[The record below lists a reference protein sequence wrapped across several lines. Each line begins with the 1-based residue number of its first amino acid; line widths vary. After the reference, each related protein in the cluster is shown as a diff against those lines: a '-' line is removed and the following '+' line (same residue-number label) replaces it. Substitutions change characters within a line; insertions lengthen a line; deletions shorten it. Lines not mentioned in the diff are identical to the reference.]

1 MQTNTEHVNPLERQ
15 LEVNIPGDAI
25 EAEVQARLQRLSR
38 TVKVHGFRPGKVP
51 MKMVEQ
57 QYGGQVRREV
67 LGDALQKG
75 FADAV
80 RSQSLRVAGYPRFDA
95 KDAPQEGGHYQFV
108 ATFEVYPEIQLGDIG
123 GKEIERPVAEVAAK
137 DVDSTIEIL
146 RKQRVQFEK
155 TDRPANAG
163 DRLEIDYRGVLD
175 GAEFPGGSAKGYRMV
190 LGEGRLLKDFEDQ
203 LAGMAAGQSKSF
215 ELTFPED
222 YHGKDLAG
230 KTVTFEVTVNAVEG
244 PKLPEVN
251 ADFARALGVAEG
263 DLEKMRAEI
272 KGNLERELKK
282 RVQGKL
288 KEQVMQMLLDS
299 TRVELPKALVS
310 MEIERL
316 MRQARQDFVAR
327 GMDAKDIPLPADIF
341 EEQAKRRVSLGLIL
355 AEIVKTHSLEAKP
368 EQVRRLV
375 EEHADSY
382 EQPAEVV
389 KWYYDNPDR
398 LAEVESLALEDN
410 VVAWALSQAK
420 VTDKATEFDELMR
433 NS

>member
-80 RSQSLRVAGYPRFDA
+80 RSQNLRVAGYPSFDA
-95 KDAPQEGGHYQFV
+95 KDAPEGAGHYQFV

-123 GKEIERPVAEVAAK
+123 DKEIERPVAEVAAK

-299 TRVELPKALVS
+299 TQVELPKALVS